1 MAAIDVPGEKV
12 VLFWAVSTSSRM
24 QQAPCPEKAQ
34 KNTPKS

>member
-1 MAAIDVPGEKV
+1 MASIDVAGEKV

-24 QQAPCPEKAQ
+24 QQLHCPEKAQ

>member
-1 MAAIDVPGEKV
+1 MASIDVAGEKV

-24 QQAPCPEKAQ
+24 QQPPALKKRK